1 MTSEICEDY
10 ISRKALKEKIQ
21 KDPAPLNETWE
32 ELYDYIIDAIDNA
45 NCVAPKHHWIPC
57 SQELPE
63 RDQSVLGYCRDKL
76 FDYQRVVW
84 IDEYTGRWTNLLGH
98 NNEVIAWMPL
108 PEPYEEGKYKNEGRI
123 I

>member
-45 NCVAPKHHWIPC
+45 NCVAPKPHWIPC
-57 SQELPE
+57 SERLPE
-63 RDQSVLGYCRDKL
+63 EDGLYLV
-76 FDYQRVVW
+76 
-84 IDEYTGRWTNLLGH
+84 IDLAIYFGEYSPFIFKREKTSPTNTLKWGDI
-98 NNEVIAWMPL
+98 VAWMPL
-108 PEPYEEGKYKNEGRI
+108 PEPYKEDNNAERDA
-123 I
+123 